1 MKLVDIATRRR
12 VTVAMFTVAVL
23 LFGFVSLK
31 QLKVNL
37 LPDLSYPT
45 LTVRT
50 EYTGSAPREVEQLIS
65 KPIEE
70 AVGVVKNVRQ
80 VTSVSRTGQSD
91 VLLRFAWG
99 TNMDLAGMEV
109 REKLDAIQL
118 PLDVRRP
125 VLLRFDPAL
134 DPIMRFALVD
144 VAEADEGAV
153 RMTPASQ
160 ADAFD
165 EAALMRLRRYADE
178 QVKKSLESALGVAA
192 VKISGGLEDEVQVEV
207 DGSRLAQ
214 LDIPIEEV
222 ARVLRAE
229 NVNRSGGRLEE
240 GTQRY
245 LVRTLNQ
252 FESVEA
258 MEDVVLTER
267 NGVPVYL
274 SEVATVRQAYKEREA
289 VTRHDGQEAVEVAIY
304 KEGDANTVAV
314 ARQVEFRVEEL
325 NRQLP
330 STMKFVKVYDQ
341 STFIENAVGGVVN
354 AGIVGG
360 LLAMIVLFLFLR
372 NLGATLIVSIS
383 IPVSVVATFTMM
395 FGADLTLN
403 VMSLGG
409 LALGIGLLVDN
420 SIVVLENIARHRAMG
435 KSKFDA
441 ARDGAS
447 EVGGAVV
454 ASTLTTVAVFLPL
467 VFVTGIA
474 GQLFRDQA
482 LTVTFSL
489 LASLAVALTL
499 IPTLAAGRGRG
510 GRHEEEDV
518 VPAEKGDGWKTAV
531 GVRAPAGIIKVF
543 GILFGAIGRILG
555 FVLKPVFWLFEMGY
569 GAVERIYPRLLDGA
583 LQRRAVVI
591 GLAVVLFVGTLAM
604 TRYLGAELI
613 PQLAQGE
620 FEVELELPPGTPL
633 SDTDLVIRRAQQT
646 AAALESVETSF
657 GVAGSGNRLDA
668 NPEKGGENWGE
679 LNVQLVAGSGEQAEA
694 EAVARLRD
702 AFSKIPGLEYRFG
715 RPALFS
721 IETPIEVEVAGFD
734 LNELKLVSAA
744 IASRMT
750 QSPRFADVKTTVE
763 QGQPELQI
771 RFDRERAA
779 ILGEPVNVIAER
791 VVDHVRGEVA
801 TQYSWRDRKIDVLVR
816 AQPEDRASVER
827 LRQLI
832 VNPTSARPVPLEAVA
847 DITIENGPGE
857 IRRINQERV
866 ALVRANL
873 GFGDLGGAAEEL

>member
-70 AVGVVKNVRQ
+70 AVGVVKNVQQ

-474 GQLFRDQA
+474 
-482 LTVTFSL
+482 
-489 LASLAVALTL
+489 
-499 IPTLAAGRGRG
+499 
-510 GRHEEEDV
+510 
-518 VPAEKGDGWKTAV
+518 
-531 GVRAPAGIIKVF
+531 
-543 GILFGAIGRILG
+543 
-555 FVLKPVFWLFEMGY
+555 
-569 GAVERIYPRLLDGA
+569 
-583 LQRRAVVI
+583 
-591 GLAVVLFVGTLAM
+591 
-604 TRYLGAELI
+604 
-613 PQLAQGE
+613 
-620 FEVELELPPGTPL
+620 
-633 SDTDLVIRRAQQT
+633 
-646 AAALESVETSF
+646 
-657 GVAGSGNRLDA
+657 
-668 NPEKGGENWGE
+668 
-679 LNVQLVAGSGEQAEA
+679 
-694 EAVARLRD
+694 
-702 AFSKIPGLEYRFG
+702 
-715 RPALFS
+715 
-721 IETPIEVEVAGFD
+721 
-734 LNELKLVSAA
+734 
-744 IASRMT
+744 
-750 QSPRFADVKTTVE
+750 
-763 QGQPELQI
+763 
-771 RFDRERAA
+771 
-779 ILGEPVNVIAER
+779 
-791 VVDHVRGEVA
+791 
-801 TQYSWRDRKIDVLVR
+801 
-816 AQPEDRASVER
+816 
-827 LRQLI
+827 
-832 VNPTSARPVPLEAVA
+832 
-847 DITIENGPGE
+847 
-857 IRRINQERV
+857 
-866 ALVRANL
+866 
-873 GFGDLGGAAEEL
+873 